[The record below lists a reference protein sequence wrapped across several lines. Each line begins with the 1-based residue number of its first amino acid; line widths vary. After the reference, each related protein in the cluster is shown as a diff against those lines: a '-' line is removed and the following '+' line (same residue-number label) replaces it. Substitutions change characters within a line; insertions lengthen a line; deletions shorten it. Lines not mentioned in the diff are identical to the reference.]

1 MKQFAIHKHH
11 YILLGLAIV
20 IFICFHYTLGN
31 QFTNWD
37 DDFYVTNDP
46 YIKGLNWEN
55 LKVIFT
61 KDITKNNYHPL
72 CMLSLA
78 LNYQF
83 SQLNPMGYYLTNI
96 LIHIINALLLF
107 HFVVQLAK
115 QLKLAESSGLFM
127 GLLCGLWFG
136 IHPMHVESVAWIAE
150 RKDVLYALFYIW
162 GMTTYLKFMDGKGQK
177 WFWITFILFVA
188 SILSKPMAVVFPL
201 SLLCLDFLLGR
212 KVSLKLGLEK
222 WAFFATSLLFGG
234 MAYYTQHK
242 TGAIADFGVL
252 TLQERVMYASYGY
265 IQYLQKLF
273 NPTYLSTFYPYPFR
287 YTTGYL
293 PNIYYA
299 APLLAVGLN
308 VGLLYLCYKRS
319 QTWFRFMVFGLGF
332 FLANLIFVLQFIS
345 CGAAIMADRY
355 SYVAYI
361 GLLIV
366 LTYGIDQIR
375 LRWQSY
381 QQALYL
387 GVIAASLTLG
397 YLCYERTKVWHDA
410 ESLLS
415 DAIKKYPYRAFL
427 SYKWLGNF
435 YLDKAFATADT
446 NFANLAIDNYLIL
459 TNLRSADG
467 RVWRNLGKAFSLK
480 QDYEQANIAFEQAI
494 KMGVP
499 DVQLIPQPTTQ
510 IANAMNPDSTA
521 KVDSNTLK
529 AIAELAFN
537 HVQTGKFEAAITEYN
552 ALIRMQ
558 KEQPLHYFYR
568 GVAYF
573 SLNQMKPAI
582 SDWEYSLKYNNK
594 DVLKSATYNLSVAY
608 DSIGEHQKA
617 YKSVLDAKRLGWDVQ
632 PDFELKLK
640 KRALQ

>member
-1 MKQFAIHKHH
+1 
-11 YILLGLAIV
+11 
-20 IFICFHYTLGN
+20 
-31 QFTNWD
+31 
-37 DDFYVTNDP
+37 
-46 YIKGLNWEN
+46 
-55 LKVIFT
+55 
-61 KDITKNNYHPL
+61 
-72 CMLSLA
+72 
-78 LNYQF
+78 
-83 SQLNPMGYYLTNI
+83 
-96 LIHIINALLLF
+96 
-107 HFVVQLAK
+107 
-115 QLKLAESSGLFM
+115 
-127 GLLCGLWFG
+127 
-136 IHPMHVESVAWIAE
+136 
-150 RKDVLYALFYIW
+150 
-162 GMTTYLKFMDGKGQK
+162 
-177 WFWITFILFVA
+177 
-188 SILSKPMAVVFPL
+188 MAVVFPL

-319 QTWFRFMVFGLGF
+319 QTWLRFMVFGLGF

-397 YLCYERTKVWHDA
+397 YICYERTKVWHDA

-494 KMGVP
+494 KMGVS

>member
-1 MKQFAIHKHH
+1 MKPFAINKHH

-20 IFICFHYTLGN
+20 IFICFNYTLGN

-46 YIKGLNWEN
+46 YIKGLTWDH

-83 SQLNPMGYYLTNI
+83 SQLQPMGYYLTNV
-96 LIHIINALLLF
+96 LLHIINALLLF
-107 HFVVQLAK
+107 HFIIQLGK
-115 QLKLAESSGLFM
+115 QLKLSENSGLFM

-162 GMTTYLKFMDGKGQK
+162 GMTTYLQFTDGKGQK
-177 WFWITFILFVA
+177 WLWITFILFLA

-212 KVSLKLGLEK
+212 KLFWKLGLEK
-222 WAFFATSLLFGG
+222 SIFFATSLVFGG

-242 TGAIADFGVL
+242 TGAIADFDVL

-293 PNIYYA
+293 PTIYYA
-299 APLLAVGLN
+299 APLIAIGIQA
-308 VGLLYLCYKRS
+308 GLLYVGYKRS
-319 QTWFRFMVFGLGF
+319 QTWFRFLVFGLGF

-366 LTYGIDQIR
+366 VAYGIDQIR
-375 LRWQSY
+375 LHWHAFR
-381 QQALYL
+381 QAIYL
-387 GVIAASLTLG
+387 CLTAVSLTLG
-397 YLCYERTKVWHDA
+397 YLCYERTLVWHDA

-435 YLDKAFATADT
+435 YLDKAYATADT
-446 NFANLAIDNYLIL
+446 NYANLAIDNYLLL
-459 TNLRSADG
+459 TNLHSADG
-467 RVWRNLGKAFSLK
+467 YVWRNLGKAFSLK
-480 QDYEQANIAFEQAI
+480 QDFEQANIAFEQAI
-494 KMGVP
+494 KMGVRG
-499 DVQLIPQPTTQ
+499 VTLLPQRTDPM
-510 IANAMNPDSTA
+510 ANAIALDSTA
-521 KVDSNTLK
+521 NIDINTLK
-529 AIAELAFN
+529 TIAELAFN
-537 HVQTGKFEAAITEYN
+537 HVQTGKFEAAITEYK

-558 KEQPLHYFYR
+558 KNEPLHYFYR

-573 SLNQMKPAI
+573 SLNQMQPAI
-582 SDWEYSLKYNNK
+582 SDWEYALKYNNK

-608 DSIGEHQKA
+608 DSVGDHQKA
-617 YKSVLDAKRLGWDVQ
+617 YKYVLEAKRLGWDVQ

-640 KRALQ
+640 KKAH